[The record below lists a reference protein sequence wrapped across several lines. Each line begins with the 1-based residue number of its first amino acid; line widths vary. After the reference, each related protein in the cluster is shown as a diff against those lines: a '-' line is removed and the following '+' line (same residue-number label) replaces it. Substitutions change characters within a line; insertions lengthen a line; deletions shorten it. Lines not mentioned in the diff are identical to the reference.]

1 MHRQTKLDHLLMAKI
16 NAQTN
21 AKLGHLL
28 MAKIDTRTNET
39 GPPANGEEKRLMTYC
54 QRGILE
60 LLLAYSDRRHLDLE
74 LTILFTVNKR
84 IIVF

>member
-28 MAKIDTRTNET
+28 MAKIDTHTNET
-39 GPPANGEEKRLMTYC
+39 GPSADG
-54 QRGILE
+54 
-60 LLLAYSDRRHLDLE
+60 
-74 LTILFTVNKR
+74 
-84 IIVF
+84 